1 MARDPLSAEVTPEEL
16 AELRGKCPVSR
27 TDRNF
32 WYVARY
38 DDALAGMNDVHA
50 FNASF
55 RDPGVVVP
63 PEEQFINEIEEP
75 RHGHVRKIINSA
87 IATHRLTSVGPFC
100 RQLCDDLLTQ
110 MRTAAQPI
118 DLVDSYIMAI
128 PNSVIA
134 HLLGAKPED
143 YPRWAAW
150 SDEVVLG
157 TYPTQYRNERGS
169 GLAGAH
175 PEFTEY
181 VDALIADRRAAP
193 RDDFISRLL
202 AREVDGRRLT
212 DVEARTQLVFLF
224 ISGNETTRHLIGNLM
239 QRLVHEPELAETLR
253 ADRSLIPA
261 AIEESLRTSPP
272 VRFLLRDCTT
282 AGEHLGT
289 EMAAHDKV
297 VFGIESANRDES
309 RFDDADDFRLDRGT
323 DGRRHLA
330 FGGGPH
336 VCPGATLARL
346 EAQIA
351 VEAWLDHVTA
361 AQPEIE
367 SVTNVATFWARG
379 PQSLPVRI
387 TFSSSG
393 TDLASSTGDNLVDA
407 AAVAGG

>member
-16 AELRGKCPVSR
+16 AELRSGCPVSR
-27 TDRNF
+27 TDRDF

-38 DDALAGMNDVHA
+38 DDTLAGMNDVHA
-50 FNASF
+50 FRASF

-87 IATHRLTSVGPFC
+87 IATHRLTSVEPFC
-100 RQLCDDLLTQ
+100 RELCDDLLTD
-110 MRTAAQPI
+110 MRNSQQPI
-118 DLVDSYIMAI
+118 DLVASYIMAI

-134 HLLGAKPED
+134 HLLGAKTED

-181 VDALIADRRAAP
+181 VDALVADRRETP
-193 RDDFISRLL
+193 QDDFISRLL
-202 AREVDGRRLT
+202 SREVDGRRLT
-212 DVEARTQLVFLF
+212 DIEARTQLVFLF
-224 ISGNETTRHLIGNLM
+224 ISGNETTRHLIGNLV
-239 QRLVHEPELAETLR
+239 QRLVQDAELTETLR

-289 EMAAHDKV
+289 EMAAHEKV
-297 VFGIESANRDES
+297 VFGIESANRDEA
-309 RFDDADDFRLDRGT
+309 RFTDPDDFLLDRE

-346 EAQIA
+346 EARIA
-351 VEAWLDHVTA
+351 VEAWLDHVA
-361 AQPEIE
+361 AAEPVQDA
-367 SVTNVATFWARG
+367 VTNVATFWARG

-387 TFSSSG
+387 SWNDLTSSA
-393 TDLASSTGDNLVDA
+393 DEHLVDT
-407 AAVAGG
+407 AAVAGS

>member
-1 MARDPLSAEVTPEEL
+1 MPSDPLSADVTPEEL
-16 AELRGKCPVSR
+16 AELRRGCPVSR
-27 TDRNF
+27 TERDF

-87 IATHRLTSVGPFC
+87 IATHRLTSVEPFC
-100 RQLCDDLLTQ
+100 RKLCDDLLAQ
-110 MRTAAQPI
+110 MRNSAQSV
-118 DLVDSYIMAI
+118 DLVETYIMAI

-157 TYPTQYRNERGS
+157 TYPTQYRNERGA

-181 VDALIADRRAAP
+181 VDALVADRRENP
-193 RDDFISRLL
+193 REDFISRLL
-202 AREVDGRRLT
+202 SREVDGRRLT

-239 QRLVHEPELAETLR
+239 QRLVSDPELTEKLR

-272 VRFLLRDCTT
+272 VRFLLRDCTA
-282 AGEHLGT
+282 AGEHLNT

-297 VFGIESANRDES
+297 VFGIESANRDET
-309 RFDDADDFRLDRGT
+309 RFADPDDFRLDRAA
-323 DGRRHLA
+323 DGKRHLA

-346 EAQIA
+346 EARVA

-361 AQPEIE
+361 AEPV
-367 SVTNVATFWARG
+367 VTPVPNVATFWARG
-379 PQSLPVRI
+379 PQALPVRI
-387 TFSSSG
+387 SWNE
-393 TDLASSTGDNLVDA
+393 LASSSSDDLVDA

>member
-1 MARDPLSAEVTPEEL
+1 MASDPLSAEVTPEEL
-16 AELRGKCPVSR
+16 AELRSSCPVSR
-27 TDRNF
+27 TDRDF

-38 DDALAGMNDVHA
+38 EDSLAGMNDVHA
-50 FNASF
+50 FRASF

-87 IATHRLTSVGPFC
+87 IATHRLTSVEPFC
-100 RQLCDDLLTQ
+100 RELCDELLTDLRNQ
-110 MRTAAQPI
+110 PQPI
-118 DLVDSYIMAI
+118 DLVGTYIMAI

-134 HLLGAKPED
+134 NLLGAKPED

-181 VDALIADRRAAP
+181 VDALIADRRESP
-193 RDDFISRLL
+193 QDDFISRLL

-239 QRLVHEPELAETLR
+239 QHLVHDPHLLEQVR
-253 ADRSLIPA
+253 ADRSLIAA

-272 VRFLLRDCTT
+272 VRFLLRDCTA
-282 AGEHLGT
+282 AGQHLNT
-289 EMAAHDKV
+289 EMQTHDKV
-297 VFGIESANRDES
+297 VFGIESANRDEA
-309 RFDDADDFRLDRGT
+309 RFDDPDDFRLDRA

-346 EAQIA
+346 EARIA
-351 VEAWLDHVTA
+351 VEAFLDHVAA
-361 AQPEIE
+361 AQPADDG
-367 SVTNVATFWARG
+367 VTNVATFWARG
-379 PQSLPVRI
+379 PQALPVRL
-387 TFSSSG
+387 TWR
-393 TDLASSTGDNLVDA
+393 DLTSSTGDDLVDA
-407 AAVAGG
+407 AAVAGS

>member
-16 AELRGKCPVSR
+16 ADLRRSCPVSR
-27 TDRNF
+27 TDRDF

-50 FNASF
+50 FRASF

-87 IATHRLTSVGPFC
+87 IATHRLTNVEPFC
-100 RQLCDDLLTQ
+100 RQLCDELLMDL
-110 MRTAAQPI
+110 RNSPQPI
-118 DLVDSYIMAI
+118 DLVETYIMAI

-134 HLLGAKPED
+134 NLLGAKPED

-181 VDALIADRRAAP
+181 VDALIADRRETP

-212 DVEARTQLVFLF
+212 DIEARTQLVFLF
-224 ISGNETTRHLIGNLM
+224 ISGNETTRHLIGNLT
-239 QRLVHEPELAETLR
+239 QRLVHDPELLETLR

-272 VRFLLRDCTT
+272 VRFLLRDCTA
-282 AGEHLGT
+282 AGEHLST
-289 EMAAHDKV
+289 DMATHDKV
-297 VFGIESANRDES
+297 VFGIESANRDEA
-309 RFDDADDFRLDRGT
+309 RFDDPDDFKLDRA

-346 EAQIA
+346 EARIA
-351 VEAWLDHVTA
+351 VEAFLDHVAT
-361 AQPEIE
+361 AQPVDDAE
-367 SVTNVATFWARG
+367 TNVATFWARG
-379 PQSLPVRI
+379 PQSLPVRL
-387 TFSSSG
+387 TFRPAAQDVASSG
-393 TDLASSTGDNLVDA
+393 DSLVEA
-407 AAVAGG
+407 AAG